1 MGNPE
6 PERGVFNLRKP
17 RAKKTVVKSYEVY
30 EMAQHT
36 VKEERVKKGEC
47 QRCGEVSQILRRYKE
62 GKKYSEWLCPM
73 CYDMDRSSAQ
83 CIL

>member
-36 VKEERVKKGEC
+36 DEKDRIEVEYEHDDDMFLEAYREYMKIKLQE
-47 QRCGEVSQILRRYKE
+47 QRH
-62 GKKYSEWLCPM
+62 P
-73 CYDMDRSSAQ
+73 DDRGGR
-83 CIL
+83 